1 MWRAPPRVK
10 APPFHLGTGDVV
22 ASIRPARVAELAGS
36 GAQRDTFTVRDD
48 GTISIPGAGRVQVAG
63 RTISEAET
71 DVFDALARGQRNP
84 AVLLEVVAY
93 NSKHVAVGGQVATS
107 VVVPLTVAPLTPG
120 QAIAAAGGLTTRDRE
135 LGTIR
140 IYRSWDLYQIPLR
153 DNLARPEFRQL
164 VLLNGD
170 AVFSDTSYDLDR
182 ALKFYRDQI
191 EVICLNL
198 QAKGAALAE
207 LEQEVGLR
215 GAELTE
221 TLGNITVRSQ
231 LGAEQRG
238 IVDRG
243 PYGTAALRYC
253 FHPGAAHHDLGSGA
267 GSIPTLAGQC
277 GVGRGKWLTRPA
289 LHRI

>member
-1 MWRAPPRVK
+1 M
-10 APPFHLGTGDVV
+10 
-22 ASIRPARVAELAGS
+22 
-36 GAQRDTFTVRDD
+36 RDD

>member
-1 MWRAPPRVK
+1 MWWRSYAPQGLPN
-10 APPFHLGTGDVV
+10 L
-22 ASIRPARVAELAGS
+22 
-36 GAQRDTFTVRDD
+36 
-48 GTISIPGAGRVQVAG
+48 
-63 RTISEAET
+63 
-71 DVFDALARGQRNP
+71 LARALSRMPSQCAMTARSRSSTP
-84 AVLLEVVAY
+84 
-93 NSKHVAVGGQVATS
+93 
-107 VVVPLTVAPLTPG
+107 VVVPLAVAPLTLG
-120 QAIAAAGGLTTRDRE
+120 QAIAAVGGLTTRDRE

-140 IYRSWDLYQIPLR
+140 IYRSGDLYQIPLR
-153 DNLARPEFRQL
+153 DYLARPEFRQL

-170 AVFSDTSYDLDR
+170 AVFFGTSYDLDR
-182 ALKFYRDQI
+182 ALAFYRDQI
-191 EVICLNL
+191 EVISLNR

-215 GAELTE
+215 RAELTE
-221 TLGNITVRSQ
+221 SLGNFTVRSQ

-253 FHPGAAHHDLGSGA
+253 FHPGTADHDLGSGA
-267 GSIPTLAGQC
+267 GSIPTLARQC